1 MNLDYEQHESASP
14 ARRSTRRRLLAM
26 RALVTGAL
34 ATLGLSGATAAAGS
48 GCGPDREQLAK
59 DVHERVRAELDRK
72 IEQEVERRL
81 REELPRL
88 EARLRSRLAGGPD
101 RAAAPRRRARP
112 RHADPGSPAPDP
124 ARRPAVA
131 LDAGAGGGAAGPPA
145 VPPATLEKEVE
156 APGTDPQGLEIA
168 RVLLARKVEDRKPV
182 GEASSFSL
190 PDERVYCYIDAK
202 NPKGPERKLR
212 VVWHHDGKVFHQ
224 VRLRVGVGH
233 VWRTWAYVRL
243 RKGHEGN
250 WRCAVFNEQDQRL
263 AAKEFT
269 VTAEK

>member
-1 MNLDYEQHESASP
+1 
-14 ARRSTRRRLLAM
+14 LLS
-26 RALVTGAL
+26 GAL
-34 ATLGLSGATAAAGS
+34 ATLALAGLNAAGA

-72 IEQEVERRL
+72 IEQEVKRRL
-81 REELPRL
+81 REELPRV
-88 EARLRSRLAGGPD
+88 EARLRSRLAAGPAG
-101 RAAAPRRRARP
+101 AAAPRRARP
-112 RHADPGSPAPDP
+112 RDAGARSPAPDP

-131 LDAGAGGGAAGPPA
+131 RDAGAAGGAVGPPA
-145 VPPATLEKEVE
+145 VPPATLEKEIE
-156 APGTDPQGLEIA
+156 APETDPQGLEIE
-168 RVLLARKVEDRKPV
+168 RVLLARKVEERKPV
-182 GEASSFSL
+182 GEASAFSL

-250 WRCAVFNEQDQRL
+250 WRCAVFNEQEQRL

-269 VTAEK
+269 VTAGQ